1 MMSIKDKIDLMIFLA
16 SGELVRR
23 SHAVEAGILINEP
36 GIATPY
42 KPKKRR
48 KSNK

>member
-1 MMSIKDKIDLMIFLA
+1 MMSIKDKVSRMIALA

-23 SHAVEAGILINEP
+23 CHAVEAGILVNEP

-42 KPKKRR
+42 KTKTRR
-48 KSNK
+48 KANK